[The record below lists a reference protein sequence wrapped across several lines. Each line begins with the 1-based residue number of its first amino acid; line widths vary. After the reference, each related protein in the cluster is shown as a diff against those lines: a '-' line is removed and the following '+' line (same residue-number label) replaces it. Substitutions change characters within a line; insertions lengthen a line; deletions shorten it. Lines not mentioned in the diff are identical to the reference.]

1 MRIVW
6 FEEQKKKIM
15 TPRRFELLHLTIVET
30 PVRTE
35 EESLSILE
43 STALDQ
49 LGHSAI

>member
-6 FEEQKKKIM
+6 FEEQKNNDTKEIR
-15 TPRRFELLHLTIVET
+15 TPASYDSRN